1 MFPGQ
6 VQNPPLIICVP
17 PSPTLRKNLGDFR
30 RCWKRRAR
38 APSAAEIPLPEP
50 LEDLNVHGSVIWGV
64 AGTNLLKPGSPDL
77 VHREPDIPTGL
88 LRILQRKR
96 TRERERMSER
106 GRERMNEPEREQTEW
121 ELTHALLE
129 AAESQ
134 DLPS

>member
-1 MFPGQ
+1 M
-6 VQNPPLIICVP
+6 
-17 PSPTLRKNLGDFR
+17 
-30 RCWKRRAR
+30 
-38 APSAAEIPLPEP
+38 
-50 LEDLNVHGSVIWGV
+50 
-64 AGTNLLKPGSPDL
+64 
-77 VHREPDIPTGL
+77 HREPDIPTGL

-106 GRERMNEPEREQTEW
+106 GRERMNESEREQTEW